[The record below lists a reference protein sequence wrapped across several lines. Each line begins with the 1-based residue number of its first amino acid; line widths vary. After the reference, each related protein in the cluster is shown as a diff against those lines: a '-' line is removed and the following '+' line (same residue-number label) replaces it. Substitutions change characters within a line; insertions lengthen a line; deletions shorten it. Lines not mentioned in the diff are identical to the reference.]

1 MIKEIKAI
9 YDTISEDIR
18 YVNRPFSF
26 GTDEHVS
33 TQRILSPKQTL
44 NESSGNC
51 IDLTVL
57 FASCLEALGIKPF
70 VVLVP
75 QHAFVGWKCES
86 SPEFLETTVM
96 GVEDFFSAIEKGK
109 KNYETFNS
117 SNEGNI
123 KLIDVEKIRG
133 KKIYPP
139 SWFS

>member
-1 MIKEIKAI
+1 M
-9 YDTISEDIR
+9 R

-44 NESSGNC
+44 LENSGNC

-57 FASCLEALGIKPF
+57 FASCLEAVGIKPF

-75 QHAFVGWKCES
+75 QHAFVGWKGYFS
-86 SPEFLETTVM
+86 MGFLETTFM
-96 GVEDFFSAIEKGK
+96 GRNDFDSAIKKGK
-109 KNYETFNS
+109 ETYNKFNTP
-117 SNEGNI
+117 NEGEI
-123 KLIDVEKIRG
+123 KLIDVEGIRA